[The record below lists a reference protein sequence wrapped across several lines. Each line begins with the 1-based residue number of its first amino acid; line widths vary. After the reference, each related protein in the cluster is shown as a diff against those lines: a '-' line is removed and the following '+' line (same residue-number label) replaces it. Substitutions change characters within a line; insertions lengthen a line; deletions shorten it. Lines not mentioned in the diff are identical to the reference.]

1 MLTDAV
7 NIKNA
12 FVINFKLDFEIT
24 VFKNYSNQRV
34 LLECITELQNYFD
47 IDKWQIN
54 QPILISE
61 VKNLIGG
68 VEGVQTVEKTVFEN
82 VSGAEIGY

>member
-34 LLECITELQNYFD
+34 LLECITELQNYFN
-47 IDKWQIN
+47 I
-54 QPILISE
+54 
-61 VKNLIGG
+61 
-68 VEGVQTVEKTVFEN
+68 
-82 VSGAEIGY
+82 